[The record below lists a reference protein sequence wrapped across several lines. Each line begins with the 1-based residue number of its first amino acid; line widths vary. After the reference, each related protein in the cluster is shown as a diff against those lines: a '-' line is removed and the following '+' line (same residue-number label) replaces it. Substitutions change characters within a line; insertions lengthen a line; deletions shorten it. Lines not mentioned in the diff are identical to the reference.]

1 MLLFRSARRLIG
13 RAVVSFVALA
23 VLAAVVPAAASA
35 AITATSISS
44 PANQS
49 TFFVDQSQSSSTAT
63 AFTVTGT
70 ANAAGN
76 VDIDCT
82 TASGET
88 AHLVTTQPVTA
99 DSFSLPVTDAELYT
113 AANATDDGPCVLR
126 VEPAGATPAAP
137 GAASTYGGPLI
148 SISYEQIYTHS
159 GVPNDFYAQYTGAA
173 TGSAGTLEFT
183 SPGDCGLE
191 DSFITSGGSS
201 LVNSADGL
209 DCVGSLFSA
218 YTSGEDSAVEIP
230 SELTVDG
237 ASGAVADG
245 FGNATTIPGYEQPT
259 VTDGYAGGELT
270 IDDDEPVML
279 CLNACGYGTAPTGF
293 KPSGIELDRTWQTT
307 DNGLVVLQK
316 DVFKSTDGAAH
327 TLTVREDDD
336 IADDPSLGASV
347 DFPGT
352 SGFLQY
358 QPGNTVAPVSGP
370 GAIYFKTNPTTPDS
384 GDPASRWLQGAIA
397 YSRAPD
403 GPIAVTY
410 WTSAGEW
417 SPEFYL
423 PYNLSVP
430 AGGSAVL
437 RFAYAQDFALSDVKT
452 LAQQALSGFDPV
464 LSLTSPTNNS
474 TSSSPQVTVTGTVTD
489 AAGIKSLTL
498 NGTNATVTTAGAFSA
513 SFDLP
518 VGANTITAVA
528 TDADGLTTT
537 QTAAV
542 TVAMQTTTSLGTKI
556 KTGKH
561 HRYKLTGKLALPA
574 GVSATQGCTG
584 TITITAR
591 KGRRKVAS
599 ATAKLGSGCGWSAKF
614 TAKHLKHHGKLKVTV
629 TFTGNTAIKP
639 FTPKVLKAKY

>member
-1 MLLFRSARRLIG
+1 M
-13 RAVVSFVALA
+13 SFVALA
-23 VLAAVVPAAASA
+23 VLAALVPAAASA

-76 VDIDCT
+76 VDVDCT
-82 TASGET
+82 TASSET
-88 AHLVTTQPVTA
+88 AHLLTSQAVTA
-99 DSFSLPVTDAELYT
+99 GPFSLSVTDADLYT
-113 AANATDDGPCVLR
+113 AAMATDDGPCILR

-137 GAASTYGGPLI
+137 GAASAYGGPLI
-148 SISYEQIYTHS
+148 SINFEQINTYS
-159 GVPNDFYAQYTGAA
+159 GVPDDFYAQYAGAA
-173 TGSAGTLEFT
+173 TGSSGTLEFT
-183 SPGDCGLE
+183 SPGYCGLE
-191 DSFITSGGSS
+191 ESFITSGSSS
-201 LVNSADGL
+201 LANSANGL

-245 FGNATTIPGYEQPT
+245 FGNATTTPGYEQPT
-259 VTDGYAGGELT
+259 VTDSYADGELT
-270 IDDDEPVML
+270 IHDDEPVML
-279 CLNACGYGTAPTGF
+279 CLNDCGYGTAPTGF
-293 KPSGIELDRTWQTT
+293 KPSGIELDRTWQTA
-307 DNGLVVLQK
+307 DNGLVALQT
-316 DVFKSTDGAAH
+316 DVFRSTDGAAH
-327 TLTVREDDD
+327 TLTVHEDDD
-336 IADDPSLGASV
+336 ISDDPSLGASV

-403 GPIAVTY
+403 GPIAVTF
-410 WTSAGEW
+410 WTKAGSW

-430 AGGSAVL
+430 AGGTAVL
-437 RFAYAQDFALSDVKT
+437 RFAYVQDFALSDVKT
-452 LAQQALSGFDPV
+452 LAQQELAGFAPTLSVTAP
-464 LSLTSPTNNS
+464 SNNS
-474 TSSSPQVTVTGTVTD
+474 NSSSPQVTVSGTVTD

-498 NGTNATVTTAGAFSA
+498 NGTSVTVGTAGAFSG
-513 SFDLP
+513 SLDLP
-518 VGANTITAVA
+518 VGADTITVVA
-528 TDADGLTTT
+528 TDADGLTAT
-537 QTAAV
+537 QTASV

-556 KTGKH
+556 KPGKH
-561 HRYKLTGKLALPA
+561 HRYKLTGKLVLPT

-591 KGRRKVAS
+591 KGRRKVGS

-629 TFTGNTAIKP
+629 TFKGNAAIKP
-639 FTPKVLKAKY
+639 FTPKALRAKY